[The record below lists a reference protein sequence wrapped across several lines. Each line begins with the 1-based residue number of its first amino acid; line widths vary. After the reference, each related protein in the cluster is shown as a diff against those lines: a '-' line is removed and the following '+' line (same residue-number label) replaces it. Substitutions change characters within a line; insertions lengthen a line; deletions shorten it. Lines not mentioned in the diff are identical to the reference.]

1 MTAFVS
7 RILVALTLLPVV
19 FLVVWAGGWWLVAL
33 AAVAGLIA
41 LHELYLMVRELRPV
55 LLAGY
60 AGTLAALI
68 GAEWG
73 PEWVLAG
80 FFATFPLAYLFKAAG
95 GTMPTTVSVAG
106 TVLGSAWIG
115 LGLAHIVLIRELPE
129 HGVLAAYT
137 VILAVFVSDTVAYV
151 VGRLVGRHKLAPRTS
166 PGKTWEGFVAGT
178 IAAVLVSFFALYKQ
192 NFLTIPESLALGA
205 AIAAAAPVG
214 DLFESALK
222 RDAGVKDT
230 GRLLLGHG
238 GMLDRLD
245 ALLFAS
251 VASYYLLIALVD
263 FPG

>member
-192 NFLTIPESLALGA
+192 SFLTIPESLALGA